1 MLQQHF
7 EYDVMLYDVF
17 TSCCAEH
24 YSLQWPL
31 ALPVWWQTAKSTVG
45 MIFRHSKFRLL
56 VPLLVFNGFEQG
68 FIYADYTKV
77 LRWKLM
83 FTLRR
88 FVNAW
93 IYVYASYLSLAEHTD
108 ELIITFPVLIIR
120 YEWQV
125 MAIYSFGAIHLV
137 HVGVHTQ
144 RGKTVQR
151 VV

>member
-1 MLQQHF
+1 
-7 EYDVMLYDVF
+7 
-17 TSCCAEH
+17 
-24 YSLQWPL
+24 
-31 ALPVWWQTAKSTVG
+31 

-83 FTLRR
+83 FILRR

-120 YEWQV
+120 YE
-125 MAIYSFGAIHLV
+125 
-137 HVGVHTQ
+137 
-144 RGKTVQR
+144 
-151 VV
+151 